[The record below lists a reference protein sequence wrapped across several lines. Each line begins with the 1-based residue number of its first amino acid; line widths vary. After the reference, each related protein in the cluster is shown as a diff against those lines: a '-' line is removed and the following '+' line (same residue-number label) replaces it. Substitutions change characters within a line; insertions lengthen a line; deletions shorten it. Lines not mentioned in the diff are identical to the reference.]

1 MKELQE
7 QRDALLAD
15 IEGILD
21 AAASEKRGLTD
32 EEKTSVAEKRAE
44 VKGLRQLMQERALA
58 AAERDEILPELRE
71 AREAI
76 ETPEAKRDS
85 VPHGEGRTNERDP
98 VYHRR
103 SNHSFY
109 ADTVRAAKGD
119 RAAFERLEKM
129 RVYNEQELKK
139 RDLYDNATD
148 GAEALVPLYQQDR
161 FEKYRTNL
169 AIASGLTK
177 QEVIPVQGESITIPF
192 QTGAAAVAAVTQ
204 ATPLNALQETDAQF
218 DRETVDVVEVA
229 GVQDMSLLLQERG
242 NLGASL
248 DAIIGDHLAEL
259 LAQDEDERVLAS
271 VLANAGVAVTYSA
284 TTGTLPGI
292 YPKLADAAQQIIA
305 SNKMPPSAIV
315 VNQRR
320 FFKWASELDT
330 TNRPYM
336 VPMSVAQN
344 PLAKGGESGPV
355 AHGFT
360 GYAIH
365 GIPVYIDQNVTTT
378 NNTDQDVVFVADWS
392 KQYTWLGPVQ
402 VEVDRSPMFK
412 NSGLTVRARRY
423 FATMTGH
430 RAGAFGKITG
440 TGLATP
446 SFS

>member
-7 QRDALLAD
+7 QRDALLAE

-32 EEKTSVAEKRAE
+32 DEKTSVAEKRAE
-44 VKGLRQLMQERALA
+44 AKGLRQLMQERALA

-71 AREAI
+71 ARDAI

-85 VPHGEGRTNERDP
+85 VPQGEGRTNERDP
-98 VYHRR
+98 VYHKR
-103 SNHSFY
+103 SEHSFY
-109 ADTVRAAKGD
+109 LDTVRAAKGD

-161 FEKYRTNL
+161 FEKYRLNM
-169 AIASGLTK
+169 AIASSLTNH
-177 QEVIPVQGESITIPF
+177 QPMPAQGESITIPF

-271 VLANAGVAVTYSA
+271 VLANAGVAVTYTA

-305 SNKMPPSAIV
+305 SNKMPPTAIV

-320 FFKWASELDT
+320 FFKWAAELDT
-330 TNRPYM
+330 TNRPFL

-344 PLAKGGESGPV
+344 PLVVGDGP
-355 AHGFT
+355 AAAQGFT

-365 GIPVYIDQNVTTT
+365 GIPVYIDQNVSVTQDT
-378 NNTDQDVVFVADWS
+378 NQDIVFIADWS
-392 KQYTWLGPVQ
+392 RQYTWLGPVQ

-430 RAGAFGKITG
+430 RAGAFGTVTG

>member
-1 MKELQE
+1 MKELHE
-7 QRDALLAD
+7 QRDALLAE

-21 AAASEKRGLTD
+21 AATNEKRALTD
-32 EEKTSVAEKRAE
+32 EEKATVAEKRAE
-44 VKGLRQLMQERALA
+44 AKGLRQLMQERAAA
-58 AAERDEILPELRE
+58 AAEREEILPTLRA
-71 AREAI
+71 ARDGAENPAD
-76 ETPEAKRDS
+76 EKRT
-85 VPHGEGRTNERDP
+85 VPHGEGQTETREA
-98 VYHRR
+98 VYHER
-103 SNHSFY
+103 SEHSFY
-109 ADTVRAAKGD
+109 ADTVRAARGD
-119 RAAFERLEKM
+119 RAAMERLEKM

-139 RDLYDNATD
+139 RDLYDNSTD

-169 AIASGLTK
+169 AIASSLTN
-177 QEVIPVQGESITIPF
+177 QQALPAQGESITIPF

-248 DAIIGDHLAEL
+248 DAVIGDHLAEL

-271 VLANAGVAVTYSA
+271 VLANAGVAVTYTA

-305 SNKMPPSAIV
+305 SNKIPPSAIV

-330 TNRPYM
+330 TNRPFL

-344 PLAKGGESGPV
+344 PLAKGGENGPV

-378 NNTDQDVVFVADWS
+378 KDTNQDVVFIADWS

-440 TGLATP
+440 AGLATP

>member
-15 IEGILD
+15 IEAILD
-21 AAASEKRGLTD
+21 LAASEKRGLTD
-32 EEKTSVAEKRAE
+32 DEKASVAEKRAE
-44 VKGLRQLMQERALA
+44 AKGLRQLMQERALA
-58 AAERDEILPELRE
+58 AAERDELLPELRSARDEVE
-71 AREAI
+71 AT
-76 ETPEAKRDS
+76 ETRDT

-98 VYHRR
+98 VYHKR
-103 SNHSFY
+103 SEHSFY
-109 ADTVRAAKGD
+109 LDLVKAERGD
-119 RAAFERLEKM
+119 RAAHQRLDQM
-129 RVYNEQELKK
+129 RAYNEQEIKK

-161 FEKYRTNL
+161 FEKYRTSL
-169 AIASGLTK
+169 AIASSLTN
-177 QEVIPVQGESITIPF
+177 QQAMPPQGESITIPF

-259 LAQDEDERVLAS
+259 LAQDEGDRVLDS
-271 VLANAGVAVTYSA
+271 VLANAGVAVTYTA

-320 FFKWASELDT
+320 FYKWASELDS
-330 TNRPYM
+330 TNRPFM

-344 PLAKGGESGPV
+344 PLAVGDGPT
-355 AHGFT
+355 AAQGFT

-365 GIPVYIDQNVTTT
+365 GIPVYIDQNVSVTQDT
-378 NNTDQDVVFVADWS
+378 NQDIVFIADWS

-430 RAGAFGKITG
+430 RAGAFGTVTG